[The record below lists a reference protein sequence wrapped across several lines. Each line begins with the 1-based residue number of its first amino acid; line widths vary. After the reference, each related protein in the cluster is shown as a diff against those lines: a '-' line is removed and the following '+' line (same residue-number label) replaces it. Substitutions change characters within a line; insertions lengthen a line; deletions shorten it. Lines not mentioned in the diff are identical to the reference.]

1 MSSIEAVIDC
11 QVDSATINWQPGT
24 GATAYVAELT
34 ASLGHT
40 ICCTTN
46 RTNCELS
53 SIQCGE
59 KYNVSVRA
67 LGDTCNSTAQ
77 MAGYLQTGA

>member
-1 MSSIEAVIDC
+1 MVSSIEAVIDC

-34 ASLGHT
+34 TLGHA
-40 ICCTTN
+40 IICTTN
-46 RTNCELS
+46 HTNCVLS

-59 KYNVSVRA
+59 KFNVSVKA
-67 LGDTCNSTAQ
+67 LGDTCNSTTQ